1 MNASLPS
8 TFSFARRV
16 LLVTAMG
23 AALAGAAACNSS
35 KVDPTEA
42 AAAPDKAAQPQHTG
56 GQMGALLD
64 AAATLNLRADQQ
76 ATVDA
81 ARAHLQTATAPV
93 REARAKL
100 AAEIAQEVQAGQID
114 HAKIQPLADQV
125 AAAVDAT
132 KPAVQETVQKLHD
145 TLDASQ
151 RTALVAS
158 LRERSSQRAGHGEMR
173 DHMQQVAEELG
184 LTDAQRAS
192 IREQVKQTFAA
203 RADTAREERG
213 QMKTRMETLA
223 TAFQGE
229 VFDAKALDVGVNGAA
244 GAKRLMGFHG
254 AFLDAAV
261 PVLTPAQ
268 REILATKIQQKAQAL
283 LED

>member
-1 MNASLPS
+1 MNVLLPS
-8 TFSFARRV
+8 PFSFARRA
-16 LLVTAMG
+16 LLVTVMG
-23 AALAGAAACNSS
+23 AAFVGAAACNS

-42 AAAPDKAAQPQHTG
+42 TATPDKAAQPQHAG
-56 GQMGALLD
+56 GHMGAILD
-64 AAATLNLRADQQ
+64 AVSALSLRADQQ

-81 ARAHLQTATAPV
+81 ARGRLQAATAPV

-100 AAEIAQEVQAGQID
+100 AAEIAQEVRLGQID
-114 HAKIQPLADQV
+114 KAKIQPLSDQV

-132 KPAVQETVQKLHD
+132 KPVVQETVQKLHD

-158 LRERSSQRAGHGEMR
+158 LRERAAQRMGHGEMR
-173 DHMQQVAEELG
+173 DHMQQMAEELG

-203 RADTAREERG
+203 RAEAARAERG

-223 TAFQGE
+223 AAFEGE
-229 VFDAKALDVGVNGAA
+229 AFDAKALDVGVHGAD
-244 GAKRLMGFHG
+244 GAKRMMGFHG
-254 AFLDAAV
+254 VFLDAAL

>member
-1 MNASLPS
+1 MNAPLPS
-8 TFSFARRV
+8 PFSFARRA
-16 LLVTAMG
+16 LQVTAIA
-23 AALAGAAACNSS
+23 AALLGAAACSN
-35 KVDPTEA
+35 KVDPTETT
-42 AAAPDKAAQPQHTG
+42 AAPDKAAQPQTG
-56 GQMGALLD
+56 GPMGALLD
-64 AAATLNLRADQQ
+64 AAATLNLRADQR

-81 ARAHLQTATAPV
+81 ARARLQDATAPV

-100 AAEIAQEVQAGQID
+100 AAEVAQEVRAGQID
-114 HAKIQPLADQV
+114 KAKIEPLADQV
-125 AAAVDAT
+125 TAAVAAT
-132 KPAVQETVQKLHD
+132 KPVVQDTVQKLHD

-158 LRERSSQRAGHGEMR
+158 MRERASQRGHGEMR

-192 IREQVKQTFAA
+192 IREQVKQAFAA
-203 RADTAREERG
+203 RSETARAERG

-229 VFDAKALDVGVNGAA
+229 AFDAKALDVGVHGAE

-254 AFLDAAV
+254 VFLDAAV

-268 REILATKIQQKAQAL
+268 REILATKIQQRAQAL